1 MTGDIVTRLRE
12 KDWDEWLSANP
23 NLQNL
28 AKPLL
33 QLSTTDW
40 DEFHVGWIS
49 VIENLERNNND

>member
-1 MTGDIVTRLRE
+1 MTDDIVTRLRE